1 MNTFLK
7 PLSPSEEA
15 EYLKRSREGDEKAKE
30 TLILRNMRLVAH
42 IVKKYQCPENE
53 QEELLSI
60 GTIGLIKA
68 ISTVDTEKGRL
79 STYAARCIENEL
91 LMYFRSKKKLTKE
104 VSYYEPIGTDK
115 EGNEINLLDVIESQE
130 RPAFEIVMAKDDTK
144 RVYELLTKVLSE
156 REQEILTLRYG
167 LYGGKE
173 FTQREVA
180 EKMGISRSYISR
192 IEKTAIEK
200 LRRYFD
206 VQK

>member
-1 MNTFLK
+1 MKTFPK
-7 PLSPSEEA
+7 PLSVEE
-15 EYLKRSREGDEKAKE
+15 ELYYMKKSREGDAEARE
-30 TLILRNMRLVAH
+30 ILILRNMRLVAH
-42 IVKKYQCPENE
+42 VVKKYQCSEQE

-68 ISTVDTEKGRL
+68 IATVDIEKGRL

-91 LMYFRSKKKLTKE
+91 LMYFRSRKKISRE

-130 RPAFEIVMAKDDTK
+130 PDAFSLVTAREDAKK
-144 RVYELLTKVLSE
+144 IYELIPVLLTE
-156 REQEILTLRYG
+156 REQEVLRLRYG
-167 LYGGKE
+167 LYGEQE

-180 EKMGISRSYISR
+180 ERLGISRSYISR

-200 LRRYFD
+200 LRSCF
-206 VQK
+206 